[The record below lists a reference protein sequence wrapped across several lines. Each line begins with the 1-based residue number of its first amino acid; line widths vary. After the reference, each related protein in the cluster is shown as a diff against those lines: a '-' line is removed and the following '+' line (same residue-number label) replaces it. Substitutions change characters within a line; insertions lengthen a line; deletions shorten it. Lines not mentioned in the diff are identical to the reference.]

1 MLPGE
6 GVVQAPAKVLA
17 RQQVA
22 LEKVMETRA
31 CRLLREVNR
40 GSNVNL
46 NGISCRLGLVCT
58 PLCIYSSS
66 TYRIIS
72 GLAY

>member
-6 GVVQAPAKVLA
+6 GVVQEPAKVPA

-31 CRLLREVNR
+31 CWLLQEVNQS
-40 GSNVNL
+40 SNEV
-46 NGISCRLGLVCT
+46 GLWCCWEEMT
-58 PLCIYSSS
+58 CLSKK
-66 TYRIIS
+66 
-72 GLAY
+72 

>member
-6 GVVQAPAKVLA
+6 GVVQAPAKVLVC
-17 RQQVA
+17 QQVA

-40 GSNVNL
+40 GSNEV
-46 NGISCRLGLVCT
+46 GLWCCWEEMT
-58 PLCIYSSS
+58 CLSKK
-66 TYRIIS
+66 
-72 GLAY
+72 